1 MSNLGEQSELAWCLL
16 IEGVDV
22 AFWDNES
29 AAASVSVGRS
39 ATHVGLQPPR
49 FALGCNL
56 LRGWLTEDSVS
67 FKVEDVDGTLRDLFA
82 SVRPDDDPIDNALSS
97 TIEAYDT
104 AGTAQTYSKHVG
116 IELFGSS
123 GERNQCPIVEG
134 YTIGPRHMDTAEAI
148 AMAQGQDPITAKPLL
163 WAGRR
168 VALYLFERVDGTWQA
183 WSEASREFW
192 GTLTGKASY
201 HDEQWTLP
209 ADGPAS
215 WLRKPAGF
223 GAPDHEI
230 RVDEAESRLEPTER
244 TVTVSFDR
252 RKFFGINLAAL
263 DTYGSDTQEIAGDS
277 ASDVLDALEL
287 AISTAKDDVGTSG
300 AWTASGTVGSV
311 SQPNGDAGVKQGNRI
326 WLVMDASV
334 YPGNTQGFMRVTMH
348 AKAWRALG
356 YDPPVQAGLKLT
368 GEDGEFWV
376 GFSEATSPGYWEASL
391 TTAKAEDLAARNGG
405 LYDGDGVERQY
416 RPLWGDG
423 GGVSTLYAGG
433 DQEITLNADDSS
445 SIYLHG
451 QWLFPPA
458 EDPSSTGDAYTFAAG
473 GDVTDARFVAVVG
486 ERRADGADDEF
497 DELWVGKMSWRGLS
511 GGKIAPTAD
520 DGFRSN
526 LYVSRWFDPARF
538 HAPAQNTDGATWQ
551 TDWVAN
557 NTGLTLVPLHS
568 VSHVTEDTLGNPA
581 RTIRNL
587 LVSSGTSHGWY
598 ETNAYS
604 NPAFGSDGVLRPG
617 DNNPS
622 GLNGQHPA
630 DRHIEDLSLNIPAS
644 MVAEPAY
651 WNAESEGLESG
662 LGGINVV
669 WAGRANLEDVILGIM
684 RPLGWVM
691 TLKGGR
697 YTVETPWT
705 SVSPSGVE
713 INLTIEDYGDDPD
726 RAIDN
731 VPRQDL
737 HAFEPLDAVEF
748 SVGRHPV
755 SGDFADTYK
764 LLANDRGARYRRAG
778 NEVKIES
785 WGYGDGIGT
794 DWRQGLQN
802 RWRKAFAFWGQQHHK
817 ITGMRLAYRT
827 DIWPGTVV
835 TVTDPKLVAADGT
848 SLSGALGIVTR
859 VQADGERWTKAVD
872 IVVFESSSDGNWVFA
887 PGAKLV
893 RWDSGSNTAYCHQ
906 DWWGASNGG
915 FEHRDVSG
923 FIQQDW
929 MTGTGGLVV
938 EAIQYDG
945 NDYSTA
951 GTNTVSSVDSDAN
964 TITFTGAWSGTLYR
978 DRDTYLVPAAFG
990 TQTATWATGHFAPI
1004 ADDSGEVSG
1013 DAANAK
1019 KWS

>member
-1 MSNLGEQSELAWCLL
+1 
-16 IEGVDV
+16 
-22 AFWDNES
+22 
-29 AAASVSVGRS
+29 
-39 ATHVGLQPPR
+39 
-49 FALGCNL
+49 
-56 LRGWLTEDSVS
+56 
-67 FKVEDVDGTLRDLFA
+67 
-82 SVRPDDDPIDNALSS
+82 
-97 TIEAYDT
+97 
-104 AGTAQTYSKHVG
+104 
-116 IELFGSS
+116 
-123 GERNQCPIVEG
+123 
-134 YTIGPRHMDTAEAI
+134 
-148 AMAQGQDPITAKPLL
+148 
-163 WAGRR
+163 
-168 VALYLFERVDGTWQA
+168 VALYLFERVDGTWQT

-230 RVDEAESRLEPTER
+230 KIDESEVRFDDTENLVRVKFR
-244 TVTVSFDR
+244 R
-252 RKFFGINLAAL
+252 RKFFGIGIQQDDYGDDVELIAANTKAAVRTALA
-263 DTYGSDTQEIAGDS
+263 S
-277 ASDVLDALEL
+277 
-287 AISTAKDDVGTSG
+287 AISNAKDAAGTG
-300 AWTASGTVGSV
+300 AWGNGTWTASGEAPDTVTD
-311 SQPNGDAGVKQGNRI
+311 QPNGDAGIDAGNRL
-326 WLVMDASV
+326 WLSMDANV
-334 YPGNTQGFMRVTMH
+334 HPGQTQGYMDVTMH

-356 YDPPVQAGLKLT
+356 YDPPVQGGLKLS
-368 GEDGEFWV
+368 GEDGKFYIAFTEV
-376 GFSEATSPGYWEASL
+376 DGNPGYWRGSC
-391 TTAKAEDLAARNGG
+391 TTASPEDVEAGNQAE
-405 LYDGDGVERQY
+405 YDGGGAPVY
-416 RPLWGDG
+416 HTPLWGDG

-458 EDPSSTGDAYTFAAG
+458 EDPASTGDAYTFAAG
-473 GDVTDARFVAVVG
+473 GDVTDARFVAVAG
-486 ERRADGADDEF
+486 ERRAAGADDEF

-511 GGKIAPTAD
+511 GGKVAPTAD

-568 VSHVTEDTLGNPA
+568 VSHVTEDTLSDPA

-587 LVSSGTSHGWY
+587 LVSSGTSQGWY

-651 WNAESEGLESG
+651 WAAESEGLESG

-705 SVSPSGVE
+705 SVSPSGVS

-859 VQADGERWTKAVD
+859 VQADGERWTKTVD

-951 GTNTVSSVDSDAN
+951 GTNTVSYVDADAN
-964 TITFTGAWSGTLYR
+964 TITFTGGWSDTLYR